1 MEISRK
7 VHTVLK
13 CFVDMNLET
22 NEKFPYDV
30 QLLSVSFDSASY
42 AIDENNTVSISISLE
57 QPSLQGIEEAD
68 LILSHITTDSIDI
81 DGSELPLRLK
91 WNVGE
96 QTKVVNIPVLRDFLQ
111 EGNESF
117 LLGLT
122 NLCNLKSGEFV
133 QTRVIVVD
141 TTELRTVRIL
151 SARPNA
157 FGASLDDPNATILSS
172 YIDGGRRGT
181 DAVLKNTTTFTLIEG
196 DQISMVIGLDR
207 PSQFGVERVE
217 LSISSGLDISGL
229 EYQSSIILSSNM
241 LAWEIGEQYKTVTI
255 NTGRDSIIQGD
266 RRMIL
271 ELKNPYA
278 VKFGDEEGRVEVII
292 QDPPIARRYA
302 SIDFGRIFKQRG
314 SDITPSN
321 NAQGSTIHL
330 KCIPDGQITNQSSIY
345 WLTEMGTSYID
356 ENNNPDLNESSNY
369 AQWPNYYFGVNERG
383 TPQGVYL
390 RVTNRGIGNIMYGE
404 QTYAPGQSFLVT
416 LSRGSA
422 TITLPTND
430 LLQPEGS
437 FVPSDNSLLTENT
450 FTECKY
456 QFDVVIDIPQ
466 FQAINENRVYGP
478 HGFILKT
485 DSDESL
491 TYLLGEFTLANYNTA
506 QESIDNPLG
515 LYSSYSNMRTRY
527 DGSSCS
533 IDYEGY
539 GKVHDVMIHGLILL
553 SENSLGSDRID
564 HNILPM
570 YDRSPICGANSGN
583 SNGLSWISI
592 PFEII

>member
-7 VHTVLK
+7 VHTILK
-13 CFVDMNLET
+13 CFVDTNLET

-30 QLLSVSFDSASY
+30 QLLSASFNSASY
-42 AIDENNTVSISISLE
+42 TVDENNTVSISISLE
-57 QPSLQGIEEAD
+57 QPSSQGIEEAD
-68 LILSHITTDSIDI
+68 LILSHTTTDSNDI
-81 DGSELPLRLK
+81 DGSNLPFRLK
-91 WNVGE
+91 WGAGE
-96 QTKVVNIPVLRDFLQ
+96 RTKVVDIPVLGDFLE

-122 NLCNLKSGEFV
+122 NLCNLRPGEFV
-133 QTRVIVVD
+133 QTRVVVVD
-141 TTELRTVRIL
+141 TTELRTVRLL

-157 FGASLDDPNATILSS
+157 SGTAVDDPNATILSS
-172 YIDGGRRGT
+172 YIDGGRGGT
-181 DAVLKNTTTFTLIEG
+181 EAIFKNTTTFMLTEG
-196 DQISMVIGLDR
+196 DQMSMIIGLDR

-229 EYQSSIILSSNM
+229 EYQSSVILSSNM

-255 NTGRDSIIQGD
+255 NTGRDGVIQGD

-314 SDITPSN
+314 SNITPSD
-321 NAQGSTIHL
+321 NAQGSAIHL
-330 KCIPDGQITNQSSIY
+330 KFIPDGQITNQSSIY
-345 WLTEMGTSYID
+345 WLTEMGTFYVD

-369 AQWPNYYFGVNERG
+369 AQWPNYYFGVNENG

-390 RVTNRGIGNIMYGE
+390 KVTNRGIGSMMYGG
-404 QTYAPGQSFLVT
+404 QIYAPGQSFLMT
-416 LSRGSA
+416 LSRGST

-430 LLQPEGS
+430 LLQPAGS
-437 FVPSDNSLLTENT
+437 FVSSDNSLLTENT

-456 QFDVVIDIPQ
+456 QFDIIIEIPQ
-466 FQAINENRVYGP
+466 FQTINENRTYGP
-478 HGFILKT
+478 HGFILST
-485 DSDESL
+485 DSDDSL
-491 TYLLGEFTLANYNTA
+491 TYLLGEFIITNYSTA
-506 QESIDNPLG
+506 QESAENPMG
-515 LYSSYSNMRTRY
+515 LYSSYSNIRTRY

-553 SENSLGSDRID
+553 SENSLGSNRID

-570 YDRSPICGANSGN
+570 FDRTPICGANSGN
-583 SNGLSWISI
+583 SNGLSWVSI